1 MPTTI
6 EPNTFHE
13 RKNELRKEYL
23 VQLDKVIQ
31 AYPSYKADLPNDYDK
46 QISLLNGMLKKT
58 DKLHTEITEKIKI
71 FERKINFDDE
81 EIEKLKK
88 VNGNLQKYT
97 SFEDLDAT
105 SKRMLSDSIEEYNTK
120 RLLFWIKF
128 SIILIIV
135 IKCVKEYETRELGI
149 IIGATF
155 VIGSS
160 YILYKKYTSKG

>member
-1 MPTTI
+1 MPTI

-13 RKNELRKEYL
+13 SKNELRKEYL
-23 VQLDKVIQ
+23 AQLDKVMQ
-31 AYPSYKADLPNDYDK
+31 AYPNYKADLPNDYDK
-46 QISLLNGMLKKT
+46 QLSLLNGILKKT
-58 DKLHTEITEKIKI
+58 ERLQSDIDEKIKV
-71 FERKINFDDE
+71 FERKIQFDDV

-88 VNGNLQKYT
+88 VNTNLQKYT

-105 SKRMLSDSIEEYNTK
+105 SKRMLADSIEEYNTK

-135 IKCVKEYETRELGI
+135 IKCVNDYETRELGMI
-149 IIGATF
+149 TGITVVLGCI
-155 VIGSS
+155 